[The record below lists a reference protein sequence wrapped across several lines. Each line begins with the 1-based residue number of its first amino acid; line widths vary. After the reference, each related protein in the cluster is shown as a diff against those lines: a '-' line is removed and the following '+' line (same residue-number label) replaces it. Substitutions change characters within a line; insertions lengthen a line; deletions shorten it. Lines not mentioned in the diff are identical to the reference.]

1 MSYLFPMVAVFIWSM
16 NALVNKLSFGVIP
29 AETIA
34 FYRWFFAVLILS
46 PFLIGP
52 VWKQRVKIKAH
63 LGKLAFLSLLGMV
76 LYQSLAYFAAATTT
90 ATNIGLITSLVPLM
104 SLFLAPMVLNK
115 VLSKWALFGA
125 SISLTGLF
133 IMLSQ
138 GNIHQFV
145 EQGINQGDGLLLIAA
160 FSYGLYNVM
169 IKRWDMGLS
178 VWVSIYMQGLF
189 AIVWL
194 LPGLLI
200 APSTAISMSAL
211 PLVAFAAIAA
221 SIIAPWAWIKG
232 IGLLGAERTAMFMNL
247 LPVITATAASQWLGE
262 HLTVFHYVGGGL
274 ALLGVLLSQLST
286 FSALK
291 ERFFKLTS
299 YKM

>member
-1 MSYLFPMVAVFIWSM
+1 MSYFFPMVAVLIWSI

-34 FYRWFFAVLILS
+34 FYRWFFAILILS
-46 PFLIGP
+46 PFLMKP
-52 VWKQRVKIKAH
+52 AWQQRKKIQAH

-104 SLFLAPMVLNK
+104 SLFLAPILLNK
-115 VLSKWALFGA
+115 GLSKWALLGA
-125 SISLTGLF
+125 SLSLIGLF

-138 GNIHQFV
+138 GNTHQFIQ
-145 EQGINQGDGLLLIAA
+145 QGINQGDGLLLIAA

-178 VWVSIYMQGLF
+178 VWVSLYMQGVF
-189 AIVWL
+189 AIIWL
-194 LPGLLI
+194 LPGLLL
-200 APSTAISMSAL
+200 APSVSISLAAM
-211 PLVAFAAIAA
+211 PLVTFAALAA

-232 IGLLGAERTAMFMNL
+232 IGLLGAERTAIFMNA
-247 LPVITATAASQWLGE
+247 LPVMTAMAASQWLNE
-262 HLTVFHYVGGGL
+262 QLTVYHYVGGGL
-274 ALLGVLLSQLST
+274 ALLGVSVSQIT
-286 FSALK
+286 TQFSVLK
-291 ERFFKLTS
+291 AKWLM
-299 YKM
+299 KGA

>member
-1 MSYLFPMVAVFIWSM
+1 MVAVLIWSM

-29 AETIA
+29 AEAIA

-52 VWKQRVKIKAH
+52 VWQQRVKIKAH

-115 VLSKWALFGA
+115 SLSKWALCGA
-125 SISLTGLF
+125 IISLIGLF

-138 GNIHQFV
+138 GDIHQFV

-189 AIVWL
+189 AVVWL
-194 LPGLLI
+194 LPGLFM
-200 APSTAISMSAL
+200 APSVAISSPAL
-211 PLVAFAAIAA
+211 PLVAFAAVAA

-232 IGLLGAERTAMFMNL
+232 IGLLGAERTAIFMNL
-247 LPVITATAASQWLGE
+247 LPVFTATAASQWLGE
-262 HLTVFHYVGGGL
+262 QLTIFHYVGGGL
-274 ALLGVLLSQLST
+274 ALSGVILSQLSS

-291 ERFFKLTS
+291 HRLLKST
-299 YKM
+299 